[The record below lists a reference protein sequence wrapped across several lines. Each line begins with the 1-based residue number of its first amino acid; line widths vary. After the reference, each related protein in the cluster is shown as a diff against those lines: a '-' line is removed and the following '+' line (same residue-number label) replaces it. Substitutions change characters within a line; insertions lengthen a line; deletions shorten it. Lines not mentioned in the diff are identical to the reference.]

1 MKPDWLDAIFFS
13 RRFVKRWMIM
23 SSGSN
28 WPWLIKVANYRAPTI
43 ITTLSWLVTET
54 NFFEIAEAD
63 MINDRESPLYKLLVY
78 VSRSCAP

>member
-1 MKPDWLDAIFFS
+1 MLFS
-13 RRFVKRWMIM
+13 RRFDKRRMIM

-28 WPWLIKVANYRAPTI
+28 WPWLIKVANYRAPAT

-54 NFFEIAEAD
+54 KFFEIAEAD
-63 MINDRESPLYKLLVY
+63 MINDPESPLQKLPVY